1 MSGIGSR
8 GVRFAWLIGCLAAAC
23 SAFVEREAPG
33 VFYDVQLG
41 APPPDTLCVE
51 FAAEVAA
58 LSHLER
64 CRACEEELAGIVR
77 TVAALRRLGRLAAA
91 AEPPAHAWPALRA
104 RVTRRADRWMPRF
117 SIAGLAVSAAL
128 VVMISLPATISP
140 GGADWSYR
148 GAPARQEDA
157 HPARPVVQRPFGRQA
172 VTPTVAVAAPGPG
185 RHIDRRVY
193 GEAAWAPE
201 VGVMKS
207 RPR

>member
-1 MSGIGSR
+1 MITRMPRSCVAHR
-8 GVRFAWLIGCLAAAC
+8 AALLDFVDGQPPTDA
-23 SAFVEREAPG
+23 SA
-33 VFYDVQLG
+33 
-41 APPPDTLCVE
+41 
-51 FAAEVAA
+51 AA

>member
-1 MSGIGSR
+1 MITRMPRSCVAHR
-8 GVRFAWLIGCLAAAC
+8 AALLD
-23 SAFVEREAPG
+23 FVDGQPRTHA
-33 VFYDVQLG
+33 
-41 APPPDTLCVE
+41 TL
-51 FAAEVAA
+51 AA

-77 TVAALRRLGRLAAA
+77 TVAALRRLGRIAAA

-140 GGADWSYR
+140 GGADWSLADR
-148 GAPARQEDA
+148 RAAVGRQEEA
-157 HPARPVVQRPFGRQA
+157 RPARPVVPRTSGREA
-172 VTPTVAVAAPGPG
+172 VTPTVAAPAALVATV
-185 RHIDRRVY
+185 RFDRRVY
-193 GEAAWAPE
+193 GEAAWTPE
-201 VGVMKS
+201 AGTPKP